1 MRFVQNL
8 MPLLKQ
14 AEPARVVSVFGGGF
28 EASIN
33 KEDLDLKRNFSVLN
47 CALHSITMTSLAME
61 HLAATN
67 KGSALSFV
75 HLFPGIVGT
84 NIYTNSFPV
93 PISTIYNYIMW
104 PLMWPFSVNLGES
117 GERNLFHSTSAR
129 YPAQGSSSK
138 VGQGVPL
145 PSGVDV
151 ALGSNGEP
159 GSGTYLMNW
168 KGETQAAGKTMQ
180 KYREEG
186 MPEFVWKHT
195 TDLLQRS
202 AQ

>member
-8 MPLLKQ
+8 MPLLEK

-28 EASIN
+28 EASI
-33 KEDLDLKRNFSVLN
+33 KKDDLDLKHNYSVLN

-61 HLAATN
+61 HLADNHKT
-67 KGSALSFV
+67 LSFI

-84 NIYTNSFPV
+84 NIYTNSFPM
-93 PISTIYNYIMW
+93 PISTLYNYGMW

-117 GERNLFHSTSAR
+117 GERNLFHSTSTR
-129 YPAQGSSSK
+129 YPAKRSK
-138 VGQGVPL
+138 EGQGVS
-145 PSGVDV
+145 PSSGIDV
-151 ALGSNGEP
+151 ARGSDGQL

-168 KGETQAAGKTMQ
+168 KGETHTAGKTMR

-186 MPEFVWKHT
+186 MPEIVWKHT
-195 TDLLQRS
+195 IDTLQR
-202 AQ
+202 AVQ